1 MLIVLDDITLV
12 LIGRTQIPLQP
23 NGILGH
29 TATGHLSG
37 AVKIVLDV
45 YAACIV
51 RPGAGLFGMNLFAD
65 LYRPRTL

>member
-12 LIGRTQIPLQP
+12 LIGRTQIPLP
-23 NGILGH
+23 INVILGY
-29 TATGHLSG
+29 TATGHFSG
-37 AVKIVLDV
+37 AVKFVLDV

-51 RPGAGLFGMNLFAD
+51 RPGAGLLGINLFAN